1 MRNFVYSYASD
12 ARKLTASAVVALV
25 MLCSAGAQDMSLLEA
40 RKAMNKYA
48 KKELTV
54 KASKAAR
61 KAAKSYA
68 RDGWEVA
75 PGHLPLEKQLDR
87 AYSMQYEF
95 DESGYPLYLMSEA
108 MSVGGSYDAAKL
120 QAMELS
126 KLQLAGQISSEII
139 GIIENTVGN
148 DQLSQ
153 DEAASVVETIS
164 ASKNV
169 ISQRLGRVITVVE
182 CYRTLPNKNKEVR
195 VQIAY
200 NSKMAMENAKSV
212 VKEELEKK
220 GEKLHERLDSL
231 LKLN

>member
-1 MRNFVYSYASD
+1 
-12 ARKLTASAVVALV
+12 
-25 MLCSAGAQDMSLLEA
+25 
-40 RKAMNKYA
+40 
-48 KKELTV
+48 
-54 KASKAAR
+54 
-61 KAAKSYA
+61 
-68 RDGWEVA
+68 
-75 PGHLPLEKQLDR
+75 
-87 AYSMQYEF
+87 
-95 DESGYPLYLMSEA
+95 MSEA
-108 MSVGGSYDAAKL
+108 LSVGSSYDAAKL

-148 DQLSQ
+148 DQMSQ

-182 CYRTLPNKNKEVR
+182 CYRTLQNKNKEVR

-200 NSKMAMENAKSV
+200 NSKMAMENAKNV

>member
-1 MRNFVYSYASD
+1 MKNLNSMQVSFV
-12 ARKLTASAVVALV
+12 KKIIMSAVVSFAV
-25 MLCSAGAQDMSLLEA
+25 LCPAGAQDISSLEA

-48 KKELTV
+48 KKELTA
-54 KASKAAR
+54 KASKSAR

-126 KLQLAGQISSEII
+126 KLLLAGQISSEIV
-139 GIIENTVGN
+139 GIIENTVAN
-148 DQLSQ
+148 NQMSQ
-153 DEAASVVETIS
+153 EESASVVETVS
-164 ASKNV
+164 ASKNI
-169 ISQRLGRVITVVE
+169 ISQRLGRAITVVE

-200 NSKMAMENAKSV
+200 NSKMAMESAKSV

-220 GEKLHERLDSL
+220 GEKLHDKLDTL